1 MLTRL
6 EISVDRP
13 AAYDGGPLVSRT
25 WRPVDDP
32 DSPLRRVPSSRFD
45 TCATAPE
52 TRPLPAVKRAHPPGA
67 RNDDQLSS
75 GVRPGRGA
83 ILRPVVLGPIG
94 HCASPYP
101 PPGRFAMFRVR
112 HRRLCDRPQATMG
125 SGIAHPLAPCRITN
139 MIHTGR
145 ENANV
150 LNCPAAVNHRRA
162 KSRVSIETRELQLS
176 TRECNFPGINN
187 PTLK

>member
-83 ILRPVVLGPIG
+83 ILRPVVQGPIG

-101 PPGRFAMFRVR
+101 PPDVLRCFGYATAGCVIVR
-112 HRRLCDRPQATMG
+112 RRQWGPASPIPLRPAE
-125 SGIAHPLAPCRITN
+125 S
-139 MIHTGR
+139 
-145 ENANV
+145 
-150 LNCPAAVNHRRA
+150 
-162 KSRVSIETRELQLS
+162 
-176 TRECNFPGINN
+176 
-187 PTLK
+187 PT